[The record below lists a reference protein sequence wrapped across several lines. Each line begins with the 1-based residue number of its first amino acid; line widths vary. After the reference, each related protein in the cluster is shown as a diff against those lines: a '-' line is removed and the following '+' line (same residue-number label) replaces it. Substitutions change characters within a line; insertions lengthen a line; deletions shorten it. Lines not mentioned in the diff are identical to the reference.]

1 MSNKVDEQTI
11 NEFFDY
17 FKDTPLPNPEN
28 YPKQF
33 QFLID
38 SFLHHKKMRGVKDDH
53 GNVSTS
59 R

>member
-17 FKDTPLPNPEN
+17 FKDTPLPNPDQ
-28 YPKQF
+28 YPIQF

-38 SFLHHKKMRGVKDDH
+38 SFVHHKKMKEM
-53 GNVSTS
+53 SE
-59 R
+59 